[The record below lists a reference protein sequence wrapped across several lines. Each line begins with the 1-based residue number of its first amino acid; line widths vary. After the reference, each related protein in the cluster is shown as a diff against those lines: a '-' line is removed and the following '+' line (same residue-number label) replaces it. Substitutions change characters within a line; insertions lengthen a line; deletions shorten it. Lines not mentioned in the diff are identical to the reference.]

1 MEKIIVEIVVPALGR
16 SFDFELPAQ
25 SSGKDVTTHSA
36 MILQK
41 LNPGLNFQQ
50 PELYDIETGT
60 ILTDQAML
68 AASGVRDGS
77 RLMLA

>member
-25 SSGKDVTTHSA
+25 SSGRDATIQTAK
-36 MILQK
+36 ILQQ
-41 LNPGLNFQQ
+41 LNPSLNFLQ
-50 PELYDIETGT
+50 PELYDIETGVT
-60 ILTDQAML
+60 LTDHAML

-77 RLMLA
+77 RLMLV